1 MSRTGTG
8 YFMHLNSLTAN
19 QSHRGSSL
27 LQRKIY
33 GACLILHPVR
43 SLDDGIDLA
52 NLQYGTVAPR
62 FV

>member
-1 MSRTGTG
+1 
-8 YFMHLNSLTAN
+8 MHLNSLTAN

-33 GACLILHPVR
+33 GACLILHSVR